1 MREISTALASVLFFS
16 IFVPSA
22 YAQPQAKADLK
33 NADGKSVGMA
43 TLREIKGG
51 VLLTVEAKELSLGLH
66 AIHIHEVGKCEEPQ
80 FTSAGGHFNPTKVKH
95 GLKSPEGG
103 HGGDMP
109 NLYVTKEGIARYQ
122 TLNDRITL
130 GSGDMSVFDADGS
143 TLVIHAIADDDTTAP
158 AGNAGERIA
167 CGVITKDMPRK
178 K

>member
-1 MREISTALASVLFFS
+1 MRKISTALASVLFFS

-33 NADGKSVGMA
+33 DADGKSVGMA

-51 VLLTVEAKELSLGLH
+51 VLLTVEAKGLSPGLH
-66 AIHIHEVGKCEEPQ
+66 AIHIHEVGKCEGPQ

-122 TLNDRITL
+122 TFNDRITL
-130 GSGDMSVFDADGS
+130 ASGHLSVFDPDGS
-143 TLVIHAIADDDTTAP
+143 TLVIHAVADDDTTDP
-158 AGNAGERIA
+158 AGNAGDRIA
-167 CGVITKDMPRK
+167 CGVITKDTPTK